1 MNNYIDKKPYF
12 SALQSLRFFF
22 IFLIFLTHLS
32 FISGTKYETKWGP
45 CVAGGGPGG
54 VSFFI
59 VLSGFLLTVK
69 YYDVENIVT
78 IKENLRFMIG
88 KVKYLFPLHLIT
100 GILCVP
106 FILKDNGLI
115 WGEGV
120 NNLDVVIK
128 VGVILLCNIFLIQSY
143 IPITVVYFS
152 LNAVSWYLSDC
163 TFFWFIFRYVIKVI
177 KYFKNKIFYIII
189 PICLFQIM
197 MCLLLKSPL
206 LVHAVLYINPIY
218 RSLDFVIGCIAG
230 YFYLTSLGR
239 LLSER
244 SKAIFTVL
252 ELAGIVAYFI
262 VHINY
267 LNIRESFAYGLVYLP
282 ISTYNILIFSY
293 ERGLI
298 SKLLLVKQ
306 WVWLG
311 NISFEFYLI
320 HKPIIK
326 YLYVLSHRII
336 LNPFIYSCIALLLS
350 LLCSIIWY
358 KYIKSKVVISFI
370 NEWRE

>member
-115 WGEGV
+115 WGG
-120 NNLDVVIK
+120 
-128 VGVILLCNIFLIQSY
+128 GGQ
-143 IPITVVYFS
+143 
-152 LNAVSWYLSDC
+152 
-163 TFFWFIFRYVIKVI
+163 
-177 KYFKNKIFYIII
+177 
-189 PICLFQIM
+189 
-197 MCLLLKSPL
+197 
-206 LVHAVLYINPIY
+206 
-218 RSLDFVIGCIAG
+218 
-230 YFYLTSLGR
+230 
-239 LLSER
+239 
-244 SKAIFTVL
+244 
-252 ELAGIVAYFI
+252 
-262 VHINY
+262 
-267 LNIRESFAYGLVYLP
+267 
-282 ISTYNILIFSY
+282 
-293 ERGLI
+293 
-298 SKLLLVKQ
+298 
-306 WVWLG
+306 
-311 NISFEFYLI
+311 
-320 HKPIIK
+320 
-326 YLYVLSHRII
+326 
-336 LNPFIYSCIALLLS
+336 
-350 LLCSIIWY
+350 
-358 KYIKSKVVISFI
+358 
-370 NEWRE
+370 